1 MRSLP
6 LTLIA
11 RLLPVAVLAAA
22 GVAMT
27 TSDDS
32 DTSATPSGPSPQTSA
47 PASNAAAPRYTK
59 PPGEACAVLP
69 ESMIKDL
76 VPGAKPAGNEL
87 KSSDLNRRTGCS
99 WHALDDFEYRWLD
112 IAYNV
117 KSVAGK
123 QGEQG
128 KQGKQQG
135 DGGSAVPG
143 LGDDAS
149 VAEKTTKDDDQGIR
163 EAVVTVHQ
171 DNATVTV
178 TYNGGDFE
186 SHKAADSDEI
196 RKGAIGA
203 AKKALAALDD

>member
-6 LTLIA
+6 LTLVA

-32 DTSATPSGPSPQTSA
+32 SEGAAPAGPSPQTSA
-47 PASNAAAPRYTK
+47 PATSAAAPRYTK
-59 PPGEACAVLP
+59 PPAEACATLP

-76 VPGAKPAGNEL
+76 VPGAKTAGNEL
-87 KSSDLNRRTGCS
+87 KSSDLSRRTGCS
-99 WHALDDFEYRWLD
+99 WHALDGFDYRWLD
-112 IAYNV
+112 IAYDV
-117 KSVAGK
+117 KSVAG
-123 QGEQG
+123 QRGSE
-128 KQGKQQG
+128 
-135 DGGSAVPG
+135 GGSAVPG

-149 VAEKTTKDDDQGIR
+149 VTEKTTKDDDQGIR

-186 SHKAADSDEI
+186 SHKAADGDEI

-203 AKKALAALDD
+203 AKKAVTALDG

>member
-6 LTLIA
+6 LTLVA
-11 RLLPVAVLAAA
+11 RLLPVAVLAAV

-32 DTSATPSGPSPQTSA
+32 DTSATPAGPSPQTSA
-47 PASNAAAPRYTK
+47 PATGAAAPRYAK
-59 PPGEACAVLP
+59 PPEEACTVLP

-99 WHALDDFEYRWLD
+99 WHALDDFDYRWLD
-112 IAYNV
+112 IAYDI

-123 QGEQG
+123 QKSE
-128 KQGKQQG
+128 
-135 DGGSAVPG
+135 GGSAVPG

-149 VAEKTTKDDDQGIR
+149 VTEKTTEDDDQGIR

-186 SHKAADSDEI
+186 SHKAADSDDI

-203 AKKALAALDD
+203 AKKALAALDG

>member
-6 LTLIA
+6 LTLVA

-32 DTSATPSGPSPQTSA
+32 DAGATPAGPSPQTSA
-47 PASNAAAPRYTK
+47 PATAAAAPRYAK
-59 PPGEACAVLP
+59 PPAEACTTLP
-69 ESMIKDL
+69 ESMLKEL
-76 VPGAKPAGNEL
+76 VPGAKAAGNEL
-87 KSSDLNRRTGCS
+87 KSSDLGRRTGCS

-112 IAYNV
+112 IAYDV
-117 KSVAGK
+117 RSTAGK
-123 QGEQG
+123 KSGSA
-128 KQGKQQG
+128 
-135 DGGSAVPG
+135 GGSAVPG

-149 VAEKTTKDDDQGIR
+149 VTEKTTENDDQGIR

-186 SHKAADSDEI
+186 SHKAADGDAI
-196 RKGAIGA
+196 RKGAISA
-203 AKKALAALDD
+203 AKKALAALDG

>member
-6 LTLIA
+6 LTLVA

-32 DTSATPSGPSPQTSA
+32 DTSAAPAGPSPQTSA
-47 PASNAAAPRYTK
+47 PATGAAAPRYAK
-59 PPGEACAVLP
+59 PPEEACTVLP

-76 VPGAKPAGNEL
+76 VPGAKTAGNEL
-87 KSSDLNRRTGCS
+87 KSSNLNRRTGCS
-99 WHALDDFEYRWLD
+99 WHALDDFDYRWLD
-112 IAYNV
+112 IAYDV

-123 QGEQG
+123 QKSE
-128 KQGKQQG
+128 
-135 DGGSAVPG
+135 GGSPVPG
-143 LGDDAS
+143 LGDNAS
-149 VAEKTTKDDDQGIR
+149 VTEKTTEDDDQGIR

-186 SHKAADSDEI
+186 SHKAADSDDI
-196 RKGAIGA
+196 RKGAIDA
-203 AKKALAALDD
+203 AKKALAALDG

>member
-6 LTLIA
+6 LTLVA
-11 RLLPVAVLAAA
+11 RLLPVAVLAAV

-32 DTSATPSGPSPQTSA
+32 DTSATPAGPSPQTSA
-47 PASNAAAPRYTK
+47 PATGTAAPRYAK
-59 PPGEACAVLP
+59 PPEEACTVLP

-99 WHALDDFEYRWLD
+99 WHALDDFDYRWLD
-112 IAYNV
+112 IAYDV

-123 QGEQG
+123 QKSE
-128 KQGKQQG
+128 
-135 DGGSAVPG
+135 GGSAVPG

-149 VAEKTTKDDDQGIR
+149 VTEKTTKDDDQGIR

-186 SHKAADSDEI
+186 SHKAADSDDI
-196 RKGAIGA
+196 RKGAIDA
-203 AKKALAALDD
+203 AKKALAALDG

>member
-6 LTLIA
+6 LTLVA

-32 DTSATPSGPSPQTSA
+32 DTSATPAGPSPQTSA
-47 PASNAAAPRYTK
+47 PATSAAAPRYAK
-59 PPGEACAVLP
+59 PPEEACTLLP
-69 ESMIKDL
+69 ESVIKDL
-76 VPGAKPAGNEL
+76 VPGAKTTGNEL

-99 WHALDDFEYRWLD
+99 WHALDGFDYRWLD
-112 IAYNV
+112 IAYDV

-123 QGEQG
+123 QKSE
-128 KQGKQQG
+128 
-135 DGGSAVPG
+135 GGSAVPG

-149 VAEKTTKDDDQGIR
+149 VTEKTTEDDDQGIR

-186 SHKAADSDEI
+186 NHKAADSDEI

-203 AKKALAALDD
+203 ARKALAALDG

>member
-6 LTLIA
+6 LTLVA

-32 DTSATPSGPSPQTSA
+32 DTSATPAGPSPQTSA
-47 PASNAAAPRYTK
+47 PATSAAAPRYTK
-59 PPGEACAVLP
+59 PPEEACTVLP

-76 VPGAKPAGNEL
+76 VPGAKTTGNEL

-99 WHALDDFEYRWLD
+99 WHALDDFDYRWLD
-112 IAYNV
+112 IAYDV

-123 QGEQG
+123 QKSE
-128 KQGKQQG
+128 
-135 DGGSAVPG
+135 GGSAVPG
-143 LGDDAS
+143 LGDDAW
-149 VAEKTTKDDDQGIR
+149 VTEKTTEDDDQGIR

-203 AKKALAALDD
+203 ARKALAALDG